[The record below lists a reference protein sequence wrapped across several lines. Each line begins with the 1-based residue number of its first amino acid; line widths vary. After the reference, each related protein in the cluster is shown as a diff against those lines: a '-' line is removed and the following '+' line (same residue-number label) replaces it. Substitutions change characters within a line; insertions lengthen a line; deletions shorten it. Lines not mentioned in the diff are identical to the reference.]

1 MKRPVF
7 IISGVVIILIL
18 IAIWVYMLFFG
29 SPKNAD
35 DTFADLNLGDTTDT
49 SYIKNTDTTDGE
61 AVVDLS
67 SPDRLRQLTTKPVIG
82 FNEFVK
88 DASSTPAILYV
99 EAGTGHVFSI
109 DLETGEESRL
119 SGTTI
124 PSSQEAEITPN
135 GKYIMYRSGEGSGR
149 TYLVGTISST
159 TNELSTSD
167 LDESII
173 SFSATNDNH
182 FLYAVKTQNST
193 IGKSYNPEDK
203 TSKTLFTLPFRD
215 ATIDWGSTA
224 SDSHFAYPKTT
235 SKLESFL
242 FKIDSTKIS
251 RLPIDGYGMSASG
264 NNDLVIYSKQ
274 DNGEYKT
281 FFYNISEDLVT
292 KHVLTTIPEKCAFST
307 NNSELVICAQST
319 INNNLN
325 IPDSWYSGETYF
337 ADSIWQTT
345 LAGSATMLINTESE
359 SGRELDIVDI
369 DLGVDDKNI
378 YFLNKNDK
386 TLWLYER
393 VQSLSNPS

>member
-49 SYIKNTDTTDGE
+49 SYIENTDTTDGE

-242 FKIDSTKIS
+242 FKIDSVKIS

-281 FFYNISEDLVT
+281 FFYNTNSEETSESGLII
-292 KHVLTTIPEKCAFST
+292 IPEKCSFSSKLT
-307 NNSELVICAQST
+307 ICAQSFVDYGT
-319 INNNLN
+319 DT
-325 IPDSWYSGETYF
+325 PDVWYSGDMSF
-337 ADSIWQTT
+337 ADSIWEIED
-345 LAGSATMLINTESE
+345 GSSSLLSDTESE